1 MSHIHLLESADLV
14 KEPSWML
21 WMNGERDP
29 RVSRAGGAGECLAQE
44 WFPVA
49 GPSMHVLKLRLERH
63 AQLRGDRID

>member
-1 MSHIHLLESADLV
+1 
-14 KEPSWML
+14 ML